1 MASFKAKLPVLWELI
16 VVNDVRKIAKLMNTQ
31 RFDILSN
38 DVIDHMMSF
47 DILSNDVIYRNVGY
61 SSILLFFA
69 HHYYQYLSYNYIM
82 LTLGVIGRK
91 PHRGFWAPGVRHK
104 ARCAFVPMP
113 GLYGTIK
120 CYVVK

>member
-1 MASFKAKLPVLWELI
+1 MASFKAKLPVFWELI
-16 VVNDVRKIAKLMNTQ
+16 ADVRKIAKLMNTQ

-61 SSILLFFA
+61 SLILLFFA

-82 LTLGVIGRK
+82 LTLGVIGRT
-91 PHRGFWAPGVRHK
+91 PQRSFWAPWGEVQSAMRFCAN
-104 ARCAFVPMP
+104 ARTVWYNKLLC
-113 GLYGTIK
+113 
-120 CYVVK
+120 C

>member
-16 VVNDVRKIAKLMNTQ
+16 VMMCEKIAKLMNTQ

-61 SSILLFFA
+61 SLILLFFA
-69 HHYYQYLSYNYIM
+69 NHYYQYLSYNYIM
-82 LTLGVIGRK
+82 LTLGVMGRK
-91 PHRGFWAPGVRHK
+91 PQVFFLPPGGE
-104 ARCAFVPMP
+104 A
-113 GLYGTIK
+113 
-120 CYVVK
+120 